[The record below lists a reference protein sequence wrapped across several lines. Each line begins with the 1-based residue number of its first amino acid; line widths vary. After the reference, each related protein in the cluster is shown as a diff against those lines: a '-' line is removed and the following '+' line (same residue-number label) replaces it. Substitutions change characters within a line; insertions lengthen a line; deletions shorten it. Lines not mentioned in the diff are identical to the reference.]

1 MISYNI
7 PKDCDDFVPQN
18 GDLVTFNNGTIAI
31 YNNSGIFFG
40 VKNNRVN
47 NRIVYNGEF
56 LSVPTEEQVY
66 FFEIMVAQ
74 YNYIQF
80 ERILL

>member
-7 PKDCDDFVPQN
+7 PKDCNDFVPQT

-31 YNNSGIFFG
+31 YNDSGVFFG

-47 NRIVYNGEF
+47 NHIVYNDEF

-66 FFEIMVAQ
+66 FFELMVAQ
-74 YNYIQF
+74 YNYHHN
-80 ERILL
+80 EKL

>member
-7 PKDCDDFVPQN
+7 PKDCDDFVPQT

-31 YNNSGIFFG
+31 YNDSGVFFG

-47 NRIVYNGEF
+47 NHIFIF
-56 LSVPTEEQVY
+56 L
-66 FFEIMVAQ
+66 
-74 YNYIQF
+74 N
-80 ERILL
+80 